1 MVIDILLDNKSMN
14 KARAFNPFLCA
25 RTDKV
30 KALIAEVKTQLE
42 GYEFFHQTRKRAR
55 RPADQVTYERTV
67 EAILCD
73 LCAVEFE
80 PNNDSIHLPLS
91 NKVLRS
97 KSRYKGTAL
106 GKTLP
111 DILKVMSAPEMGFVV
126 VEKGHSTFK
135 IVDEDLNVAFAGGR
149 QTILRA
155 GAKLLSRI
163 ERFEITRADMG
174 HAPEEEVLVLRAP
187 KRHSNS
193 IADYQ
198 EYEDNKA
205 TIALRQQMTDLN
217 VWLSTAD
224 TTCNLPQVDPAH
236 RRLRRIFNNSDFAQG
251 GRLYGGFWQAM
262 SSDERQEHILI
273 EGDCCVELDYGQM
286 SLAILY
292 GLTGTKPPE
301 GDLYD
306 LSAEG
311 IPTDYRK
318 GIKTVIQAL
327 INSSKVPRRMPK
339 GVRKLIPSRYN
350 IKDIL
355 EAVARKHPAIYP
367 QMTSGIGMQLF
378 RKESDILV
386 DVLLTLKTQGIV
398 ALPIHDAVVVR
409 DDNSDK
415 AKAVMKKVFKEHT
428 GITPDVTLG

>member
-1 MVIDILLDNKSMN
+1 MN

-25 RTDKV
+25 KTDKV
-30 KALIAEVKTQLE
+30 MALIAEVQVQMSR
-42 GYEFFHQTRKRAR
+42 YEAYYETRKRAR
-55 RPADQVTYERTV
+55 RPADQVTYDRTV

-73 LCAVEFE
+73 LCAVALASE
-80 PNNDSIHLPLS
+80 NDSMHLPLS

-111 DILKVMSAPEMGFVV
+111 DILKVMSAPEMGFVT

-135 IVDEDLNVAFAGGR
+135 IVDDELNVAFAGGR

-155 GAKLLSRI
+155 GPKLLSRI
-163 ERFEITRADMG
+163 ERFDITRDDMG
-174 HAPEEEVLVLRAP
+174 QAPEEEVLVLSAP

-193 IADYQ
+193 IAEHQ
-198 EYEDNKA
+198 EYEDDK
-205 TIALRQQMTDLN
+205 TTLSLRQQMTDIN
-217 VWLSTAD
+217 AWLSTAD
-224 TTCNLPQVDPAH
+224 INCSHPQVDPTH

-286 SLAILY
+286 SLLLLY
-292 GLTGTKPPE
+292 AEAQAQNHLPS

-306 LSAEG
+306 LSEYG
-311 IPTDYRK
+311 IPTECRK
-318 GIKTVIQAL
+318 GIKKVMQAI
-327 INSSKVPRRMPK
+327 INSPEAPRRLPK
-339 GVRKLIPSRYN
+339 GSRKHFPPR
-350 IKDIL
+350 IKVQDIL
-355 EAVARKHPAIYP
+355 RAVEKKHPVIFP
-367 QMTSGIGMQLF
+367 LMTSGIGMQLF
-378 RKESDILV
+378 RKESVILV
-386 DVLLTLKTQGIV
+386 DVLETLRWEGIV
-398 ALPIHDAVVVR
+398 ALPVHDAVVVR

-415 AKAVMKKVFKEHT
+415 AKAVMKQVFREHT

>member
-1 MVIDILLDNKSMN
+1 M
-14 KARAFNPFLCA
+14 
-25 RTDKV
+25 
-30 KALIAEVKTQLE
+30 ALIAEVQTQMS

-55 RPADQVTYERTV
+55 RPADQVTYERIV

-73 LCAVEFE
+73 LCGVELE

-91 NKVLRS
+91 KKTLGA

-111 DILKVMSAPEMGFVV
+111 AILDVMSAPEMDFVV
-126 VEKGHSTFK
+126 LEKGHSTFK
-135 IVDEDLNVAFAGGR
+135 IVDDDLKVAFAGG
-149 QTILRA
+149 QQSILRA
-155 GAKLLSRI
+155 GPKLLSRM
-163 ERFEITRADMG
+163 ERFGITRDDLG
-174 HAPEEEVLVLRAP
+174 PAPEEELLVLRSP
-187 KRHSNS
+187 KRHSNT
-193 IADYQ
+193 IAEYQ
-198 EYEDNKA
+198 EYEDDEA
-205 TIALRQQMTDLN
+205 TLTLRQQMTDLN
-217 VWLSTAD
+217 AWLSTAD
-224 TTCNLPQVDPAH
+224 ITCSLPQVDQAQ

-273 EGDCCVELDYGQM
+273 EGDWCVELDYGQM

-292 GLTGTKPPE
+292 GIARKSPPE

-318 GIKTVIQAL
+318 GVKKVIQAL
-327 INSSKVPRRMPK
+327 INSSKVPTKMPK
-339 GVRKLIPSRYN
+339 GVRKLIPSRYS

-355 EAVARKHPAIYP
+355 EAVVRKHPAIYP

-386 DVLLTLKTQGIV
+386 DVLITLQAKGIV
-398 ALPIHDAVVVR
+398 ALPVHDAVVVR

-415 AKAVMKKVFKEHT
+415 AKAVMKDIFRAHT

>member
-1 MVIDILLDNKSMN
+1 MN

-25 RTDKV
+25 KSDKLL
-30 KALIAEVKTQLE
+30 ALIAEVQTQMS
-42 GYEFFHQTRKRAR
+42 GYEAYYGTRKRAR
-55 RPADQVTYERTV
+55 RPADQVTYDRTV

-73 LCAVEFE
+73 LCAVELGSE
-80 PNNDSIHLPLS
+80 NDSIHLPLS

-111 DILKVMSAPEMGFVV
+111 DILKVMSAPEMSFVS

-135 IVDEDLNVAFAGGR
+135 IVDDELNVAFAGGQ
-149 QTILRA
+149 QTILKA
-155 GAKLLSRI
+155 GPKLLSRI
-163 ERFEITRADMG
+163 ERFDITRDDMG
-174 HAPEEEVLVLRAP
+174 QAPEEEVLILRAP

-193 IADYQ
+193 NAEYQ
-198 EYEDNKA
+198 EYEDDK
-205 TIALRQQMTDLN
+205 TTLTLRQQMTDIN
-217 VWLSTAD
+217 DWLSTAD
-224 TTCNLPQVDPAH
+224 ITCNLPQVDPAH

-262 SSDERQEHILI
+262 SSDEREEHILI

-327 INSSKVPRRMPK
+327 INSSKVPTKMPK
-339 GVRKLIPSRYN
+339 GVRKHLPSHTN
-350 IKDIL
+350 IRDIL
-355 EAVARKHPAIYP
+355 AAIESKHPTIYP

-386 DVLLTLKTQGIV
+386 DVLITLRSEGIV
-398 ALPIHDAVVVR
+398 ALPVHDAVVVR
-409 DDNSDK
+409 DDISDK
-415 AKAVMKKVFKEHT
+415 AKAVMKQVFREHT

>member
-1 MVIDILLDNKSMN
+1 MN

-25 RTDKV
+25 RTDKL
-30 KALIAEVKTQLE
+30 KALIAEVQVQMS
-42 GYEFFHQTRKRAR
+42 GYEAYYETRKRAR
-55 RPADQVTYERTV
+55 RPAAQVTYDRTV

-73 LCAVEFE
+73 LCAVELG
-80 PNNDSIHLPLS
+80 PDNDSIHLPLS

-111 DILKVMSAPEMGFVV
+111 AILDVMSAPEMDFVT

-135 IVDEDLNVAFAGGR
+135 IVDEDLNVAFAGGQ
-149 QTILRA
+149 QTILKA
-155 GAKLLSRI
+155 GPKLLSRI
-163 ERFEITRADMG
+163 ERFGITRDDLGPAN
-174 HAPEEEVLVLRAP
+174 EEEVLVLRSP

-193 IADYQ
+193 IAEYQ
-198 EYEDNKA
+198 EYEEDEA
-205 TIALRQQMTDLN
+205 TLALRQQMTDIN
-217 VWLSTAD
+217 DWLSTAD
-224 TTCNLPQVDPAH
+224 ITCNLPQVDPTH
-236 RRLRRIFNNSDFAQG
+236 RRLRRIFNNADFAQG

-262 SSDERQEHILI
+262 SSDERQAHILI
-273 EGDCCVELDYGQM
+273 EDDWCVELDYGQM

-292 GLTGTKPPE
+292 GLTGAKPPE

-306 LSAEG
+306 LSTQG
-311 IPTDYRK
+311 IPTSYRK

-415 AKAVMKKVFKEHT
+415 AKVVMQKVFRGHT

>member
-1 MVIDILLDNKSMN
+1 MTDQQDIFSPD

-25 RTDKV
+25 KTDNLM
-30 KALIAEVKTQLE
+30 ALIAEVQVQMS

-55 RPADQVTYERTV
+55 RPADQATYDRTV

-91 NKVLRS
+91 KKTLGA

-126 VEKGHSTFK
+126 LEKGHSTFR
-135 IVDEDLNVAFAGGR
+135 IVDDDLSVAFAGG
-149 QTILRA
+149 QQSILRA
-155 GAKLLSRI
+155 GPKLLSRI
-163 ERFEITRADMG
+163 ERFGITRDDLGPAS
-174 HAPEEEVLVLRAP
+174 EEEVLILRAP

-193 IADYQ
+193 IAEHQ
-198 EYEDNKA
+198 EYDEDEA
-205 TIALRQQMTDLN
+205 TLTLRQQMTDLN
-217 VWLSTAD
+217 AWLSTAD
-224 TTCNLPQVDPAH
+224 INCSHPQVDPAR

-273 EGDCCVELDYGQM
+273 EDDWCVELDYGQM

-318 GIKTVIQAL
+318 GVKKVIQAL

-415 AKAVMKKVFKEHT
+415 TEAVMKKVFKEHT
-428 GITPDVTLG
+428 GITPDVSLG

>member
-1 MVIDILLDNKSMN
+1 MN

-25 RTDKV
+25 KTDKLMT
-30 KALIAEVKTQLE
+30 LIAEVQTQMS
-42 GYEFFHQTRKRAR
+42 GYEAYYGTRKRAR
-55 RPADQVTYERTV
+55 RPADQVTYDRTV

-111 DILKVMSAPEMGFVV
+111 DILDVMSAPEMDFVV
-126 VEKGHSTFK
+126 LEKGHSTFK
-135 IVDEDLNVAFAGGR
+135 IVDDDLNVAFAGGR
-149 QTILRA
+149 QTILKA
-155 GAKLLSRI
+155 GPKLLSRI
-163 ERFEITRADMG
+163 ERFGITRDDMG
-174 HAPEEEVLVLRAP
+174 HAPEEEVLVLRTP
-187 KRHSNS
+187 KRHANS
-193 IADYQ
+193 IAEYQ
-198 EYEDNKA
+198 EYEDDEA
-205 TIALRQQMTDLN
+205 TLALRQQITDIN
-217 VWLSTAD
+217 DWLDTAD
-224 TTCNLPQVDPAH
+224 ITCSLPQVDQAH

-262 SSDERQEHILI
+262 SSDEREEHILI

-327 INSSKVPRRMPK
+327 INSSKVPTKMPK
-339 GVRKLIPSRYN
+339 GVRKLIPSRYT

-367 QMTSGIGMQLF
+367 QMTAGIGMQLF

-386 DVLLTLKTQGIV
+386 DVLETLRSEGIV
-398 ALPIHDAVVVR
+398 ALPVHDAVI
-409 DDNSDK
+409 
-415 AKAVMKKVFKEHT
+415 VMDEHHLQATKIMKEVFEGHT
-428 GITPDVTLG
+428 GITPEVTLG